1 MVRGVA
7 VRARLGA
14 LLAVVLLAGAACSP
28 GVTNQANGEQR
39 AAEAKHATKELAA
52 AEARDLGCGNIVTS
66 RDKRSTSAPEHVVL
80 LTDAYAV
87 AEPCWDRITFTFQPT
102 GANAPPGYTAEYQDG
117 PFYEGDEGQYTVETL
132 GNAFLYIT
140 FAPATQTDSSS
151 GRPRQT
157 YAGNLRLRLAD
168 MHYTEIVRKIMDHP
182 DGTQSWLIGMTE
194 KRPFTVDAVADSAN
208 GVSRVSVYIMR

>member
-14 LLAVVLLAGAACSP
+14 LLSVVLLAGAACSP
-28 GVTNQANGEQR
+28 GVTNRASGEQR
-39 AAEAKHATKELAA
+39 AAEAKHATKELAE

-66 RDKRSTSAPEHVVL
+66 RDKRSTSAPEHMVL

-102 GANAPPGYTAEYQDG
+102 GANAPPGYAIEYQDG

-140 FAPATQTDSSS
+140 FAPATETDWSS

-157 YAGNLRLRLAD
+157 YPGNLRLRLEN

-182 DGTQSWLIGMTE
+182 DGTQSWLIGITE
-194 KRPFTVDAVADSAN
+194 KRPFTVDGVADSAN
-208 GVSRVSVYIMR
+208 RVSRVSVYIMR